1 MKIKL
6 KTIAQ
11 ICKKEGYLGLCDGVD
26 QQWVTTNN
34 AFYPLGNLPKLDINN
49 LATIFDFTEKQL
61 ESTSTK
67 HFSLS
72 GDFNFSDVCR
82 NEEFVLL
89 AKDFGDILTIN
100 FGEER
105 LIPVMTTNEL
115 TFLNADYLKPLTKPD
130 ELDFYER
137 RMGTIRYFVV
147 KRGLFVVAVILP
159 EHMLPNQIKLLEEL
173 LEQMTE
179 EKRATENLATENT
192 DNPNQLTLVKYKEE
206 RKA

>member
-6 KTIAQ
+6 KTVAQ
-11 ICKKEGYLGLCDGVD
+11 ICKKEGYLGLCDGND
-26 QQWVTTNN
+26 QQWVNTNN

-61 ESTSTK
+61 ESTITK
-67 HFSLS
+67 HFSLPEE
-72 GDFNFSDVCR
+72 FNFSDVCK
-82 NEEFVLL
+82 NEKFVYP
-89 AKDFGDILTIN
+89 AQDFGDILTIN

-105 LIPVMTTNEL
+105 LMPVTATEEL
-115 TFLNADYLKPLTKPD
+115 VFLNADYLKPLAKLD

-159 EHMLPNQIKLLEEL
+159 EHMLPDQIKLLEEL

-179 EKRATENLATENT
+179 EKRAAENLATENT
-192 DNPNQLTLVKYKEE
+192 YNSNQLTLVK
-206 RKA
+206 